1 MTLVIQLNSALTVHS
16 KELRTGAKRVWT
28 GLDTVNA
35 LFEVVTN
42 EKIIAMPKYDS
53 SRFTCEKLQEK
64 LGVEIPGD
72 DKYLLGLLLQPGEL
86 LTPQQVPDQPW
97 ASLHLRSEEE
107 PELAATFERS
117 IGPLKRREL
126 NFTYYKP
133 TEFSPAFSN

>member
-1 MTLVIQLNSALTVHS
+1 MI
-16 KELRTGAKRVWT
+16 
-28 GLDTVNA
+28 
-35 LFEVVTN
+35 
-42 EKIIAMPKYDS
+42 P

-97 ASLHLRSEEE
+97 ASLHLRSKEE

-133 TEFSPAFSN
+133 TEFSPAFRIEFKSSVSKVFLQNIFPPWPLK